1 MIEGITM
8 MKEDIITLTR
18 ELFGDRCS
26 MTLTGEDFLLFRQDH
41 LLQTILKHLQRQCNM
56 DVHQIL
62 RQVGGL
68 WILKFLMS
76 QEHMVAGGQDN
87 T

>member
-1 MIEGITM
+1 MIEGIAM
-8 MKEDIITLTR
+8 MKEDITLTR
-18 ELFGDRCS
+18 ELLGGRCS

>member
-1 MIEGITM
+1 
-8 MKEDIITLTR
+8 
-18 ELFGDRCS
+18 

-41 LLQTILKHLQRQCNM
+41 LLQTILKHQQRQCCM

-62 RQVGGL
+62 RQVLALGGL
-68 WILKFLMS
+68 WNLKFLMS
-76 QEHMVAGGQDN
+76 QEHMVAGDQDN